1 MKNSIV
7 KKILMTALT
16 GTLVLSSAATA
27 YAAPTGGGRGGRM
40 EQGQNETTESE
51 RPELSKD
58 ASDGERPEPPEG
70 LQDGEKPEPPT
81 DMANG
86 ERPEAPENLQDGE
99 KPELPEDMSD
109 GSRPDGQKEL
119 PEGAVNIMAY
129 KDALKN
135 VEDEETV
142 SSLQSYLDK
151 LKEALDA
158 ERSAL
163 DSETELSDDEKAS
176 YRNAVTEAE
185 NALKTAYEEAGI
197 EVSDELPAGAAGNR
211 PQKKNDDCDQ
221 AATRSG
227 KKNQG
232 TDSKAASD
240 SGTDD
245 ASSDTSDSDS
255 TKRSF
260 KAGWQKL
267 KSQIQDLFI

>member
-58 ASDGERPEPPEG
+58 NTNGERPEPPEG
-70 LQDGEKPEPPT
+70 LQNGEKPELSEDNT
-81 DMANG
+81 NG
-86 ERPEAPENLQDGE
+86 ERPEAPENLQDGNR
-99 KPELPEDMSD
+99 PELPMD
-109 GSRPDGQKEL
+109 GNRPDGQKEL
-119 PEGAVNIMAY
+119 PKGAVNIMAY

-176 YRNAVTEAE
+176 YRDAVTEAE

-197 EVSDELPAGAAGNR
+197 EVSDELPAGVAGNR

-227 KKNQG
+227 KKNQS
-232 TDSKAASD
+232 TDNEAPSD

-245 ASSDTSDSDS
+245 ASSDTSDSES
-255 TKRSF
+255 TKTS
-260 KAGWQKL
+260 AMTGWQKL
-267 KSQIQDLFI
+267 KSQLQDLFI

>member
-16 GTLVLSSAATA
+16 GTLVISSAATA

-40 EQGQNETTESE
+40 EQGQNETTES
-51 RPELSKD
+51 
-58 ASDGERPEPPEG
+58 
-70 LQDGEKPEPPT
+70 
-81 DMANG
+81 

-176 YRNAVTEAE
+176 YRDAVTEAE

-197 EVSDELPAGAAGNR
+197 EVSDELPAGVAGNR
-211 PQKKNDDCDQ
+211 PQKKSDDCDQ

-227 KKNQG
+227 KKNQS

-260 KAGWQKL
+260 KTGWQKL